1 MLMSEPKRTAGGA
14 VLLDGNSLR
23 DKIIADVRAAIGE
36 SSSVPCLATVLIG
49 DDGPSQVYVRNKHRQ
64 AQLAGMT
71 SRNESL
77 PSDVSQRDAEAL
89 VRSLATDQSVS
100 GIIVQQPV
108 PAHLDGEALLA
119 LIPYEKDVDGLTI
132 MSMGRLLR
140 GLDSLVPCTP
150 LGVMRLL
157 EHYGATIAGS
167 RTVVVGR
174 SSLVG
179 MPLAVLLARKGADAT
194 VTIAHSRTADLAKVC
209 READI
214 VVSATG
220 QARSIGREHVKPG
233 AWVIDVGISRGETG
247 IVGDVDF
254 AAVESV
260 AAAITPMPGGTGP
273 MTVAC
278 LVENTLTAWRRQ
290 HAH

>member
-71 SRNESL
+71 SRNETL